1 MSVPSPEVEND
12 NADRESLIQARLRM
26 QEPPARAVRIE
37 SVSPFADRP
46 GALRGES
53 IMTIKTHLA
62 QQLVF
67 GRPGSEHKC
76 AVIGLIGFA
85 GMLTQIS
92 NGAKL
97 DDPYAD
103 KWLLEVEA
111 AIDATVLE
119 IAELREG
126 IAQALAQRPDIHHTV
141 AQSVKPLE
149 VPLYFSN
156 QLAFRAAYLV
166 NDFDT
171 LVCMAQTAKYVAVL
185 TTVNSNSVIQ
195 AGSKAVRR
203 TFTSAEG
210 YRYTGVSRA
219 DIAHGTAR
227 AGEALQRWGELPPEI
242 LNGTR
247 RAEYGPLLAP
257 DSYAHRIAAD
267 LEATERVE
275 EASCGGNAPVP

>member
-1 MSVPSPEVEND
+1 MSTPSPDVEND
-12 NADRESLIQARLRM
+12 SAHREALIQARLRM
-26 QEPPARAVRIE
+26 QEPPAQAVRVE
-37 SVSPFADRP
+37 SASPFADRP

-53 IMTIKTHLA
+53 VMTIKTHLA

-67 GRPGSEHKC
+67 GRPGSERKR
-76 AVIGLIGFA
+76 AIIGLIGFA
-85 GMLTQIS
+85 GMLKPIFD
-92 NGAKL
+92 GAKL

-103 KWLLEVEA
+103 KWLLAVEA
-111 AIDATVLE
+111 AIDAAALE
-119 IAELREG
+119 LAELRDG
-126 IAQALAQRPDIHHTV
+126 IAQALAQRLDIHHTV

-156 QLAFRAAYLV
+156 QLAFRAAYIV
-166 NDFDT
+166 NDFDM
-171 LVCMAQTAKYVAVL
+171 LVCMAQTAKHVAVL
-185 TTVNSNSVIQ
+185 TTTKSNSVIQ

-203 TFTSAEG
+203 TFTSSTG

-227 AGEALQRWGELPPEI
+227 AGEALKCWGELPPEI

-247 RAEYGPLLAP
+247 RAEYGPPLAS

-267 LEATERVE
+267 LEVAEGD
-275 EASCGGNAPVP
+275 A